1 MSAGGGGG
9 GTPGLEKQQMRGS
22 NNKVMGYFLIH
33 RVLGFFAKHFDIKIE
48 EREAT
53 TYLLG
58 EVRSLQKVEVFDKV
72 TLDYDL
78 VYVMFDIFHAIGV
91 INRVNEN
98 GQLFMRWLGYTGLQ
112 IDRKPKCPPRL
123 KRTHKGSII

>member
-1 MSAGGGGG
+1 
-9 GTPGLEKQQMRGS
+9 
-22 NNKVMGYFLIH
+22 MGYFLIH
-33 RVLGFFAKHFDIKIE
+33 RVLSFFASHFEHKIE

-53 TYLLG
+53 TFLLG

-91 INRVNEN
+91 INRVN
-98 GQLFMRWLGYTGLQ
+98 
-112 IDRKPKCPPRL
+112 
-123 KRTHKGSII
+123 